1 MRITAIKQQVKQP
14 NRYSLYVDSKYSFSL
29 SDSAL
34 LDARLATGQELSEA
48 ELAALKK
55 LSADDKAYA
64 RALNYVA
71 IRPRSR
77 WELITYL
84 RRKGVE
90 GDSADAVIARI
101 ERVGLLDDLAFARSW
116 VANRRLL
123 KSVSKRRLLQELR
136 QKHLS
141 DDVIQVVLAEDET
154 DDRVVLRELV
164 RRKLQQPRY
173 AADTTKLMQYLARQG
188 YGYDDIKLVLQE
200 ERDAA

>member
-1 MRITAIKQQVKQP
+1 MKITAIKQQVRQP
-14 NRYSLYVDSKYSFSL
+14 NRYSLYVDGKYAFSL
-29 SDSAL
+29 SDTAL
-34 LDARLATGQELSEA
+34 LDAGLATGQELTEA
-48 ELAALKK
+48 DLTVLKK
-55 LSADDKAYA
+55 MSADDKAYA

-77 WELITYL
+77 WELVTYL

-90 GDSADAVIARI
+90 EDGADAVIARI
-101 ERVGLLDDLAFARSW
+101 ERVGLLNDLAFARSW

-123 KSVSKRRLLQELR
+123 KSVSKRRLVQELR

-141 DDVIQVVLAEDET
+141 DDIIQTVLAEDET
-154 DDRVVLRELV
+154 DDRAVLRELV

-173 AADTTKLMQYLARQG
+173 RADETKLMQYLARQG

-200 ERDAA
+200 ERDA